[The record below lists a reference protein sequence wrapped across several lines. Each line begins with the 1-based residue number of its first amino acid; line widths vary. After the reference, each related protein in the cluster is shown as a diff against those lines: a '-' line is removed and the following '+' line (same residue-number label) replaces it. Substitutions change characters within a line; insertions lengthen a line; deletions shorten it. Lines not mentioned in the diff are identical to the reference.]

1 MSMKSILWLLLIS
14 TSIWAYPD
22 VWLKV
27 QPMQPRHN
35 EVLKEP
41 LSINLNSADQ
51 ASLQKISGIGPKK
64 AQAIID
70 FRTQNGPFKK
80 VTDLEKIKGFSGK
93 VVAKLMANNKN
104 VVCD

>member
-1 MSMKSILWLLLIS
+1 MKPILFILLFT
-14 TSIWAYPD
+14 TSVLAYPE
-22 VWLKV
+22 VWLKI
-27 QPMQPRHN
+27 QPVQPRHN

-51 ASLQKISGIGPKK
+51 ASLQRISGIGPKK

-80 VTDLEKIKGFSGK
+80 VTDLEKIKGFSK
-93 VVAKLMANNKN
+93 KIVAKLVENNNN
-104 VVCD
+104 VVCSD